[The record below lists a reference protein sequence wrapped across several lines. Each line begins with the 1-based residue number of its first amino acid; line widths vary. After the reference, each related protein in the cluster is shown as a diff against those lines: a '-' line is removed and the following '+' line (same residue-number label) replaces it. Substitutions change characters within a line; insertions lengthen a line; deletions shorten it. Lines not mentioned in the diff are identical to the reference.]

1 MDASKTA
8 LGHANVEI
16 STNATA
22 NIKYLYYY
30 VSKGEDRNVTSIRR
44 KEADQASDEVGRPA
58 AHGSPPT
65 PNLSLPDAHT
75 HRTRG
80 RSRSTSTSAST
91 TVKARPARVARTCP
105 ASPRRRARPSPR
117 SAQRR

>member
-30 VSKGEDRNVTSIRR
+30 VNP
-44 KEADQASDEVGRPA
+44 PA
-58 AHGSPPT
+58 F
-65 PNLSLPDAHT
+65 
-75 HRTRG
+75 
-80 RSRSTSTSAST
+80 
-91 TVKARPARVARTCP
+91 
-105 ASPRRRARPSPR
+105 
-117 SAQRR
+117 